1 MHLSGLQFPSPED
14 LPSPGIEPTFP
25 TFPAS
30 PALQADSLPS
40 EPLGKPTYLMAKKI
54 KQNIKQKQYCNK
66 FNTDFKNGPHKK
78 RIILKKSFV
87 EGLKY
92 ILVMTIWKVY
102 FP

>member
-66 FNTDFKNGPHKK
+66 FSTDFKNGPHKK